1 MPLVSRALEHVS
13 SYLSNIPRWG
23 IHSNAGSQ
31 TPMIST
37 RQDGLAHESNY
48 TSGLRI
54 FDGWRLDQGR
64 MREVGYFDG
73 YPADDHTGFAG
84 SWSNYPWFKDGKVV
98 FTGTEE
104 GLFVVQ
110 TRLKTA
116 APGR

>member
-1 MPLVSRALEHVS
+1 
-13 SYLSNIPRWG
+13 
-23 IHSNAGSQ
+23 
-31 TPMIST
+31 MIST